1 MAQMLA
7 WIRAIHDELKGAYGS
22 PRMVRELRGRGGPAS
37 KERVERLMREHGIRA
52 RHKRRYNVTTDS
64 KDNLPV
70 ASNLWNQAFT
80 PSSSN
85 QTWTLDMSYLWT
97 DGGWLYLAITLTC
110 STAKWWAVR

>member
-7 WIRAIHDELKGAYGS
+7 WIRTIHDELKGATAAREWSGS
-22 PRMVRELRGRGGPAS
+22 CVDVGTRPARS
-37 KERVERLMREHGIRA
+37 GLMREHGIRA

-64 KDNLPV
+64 KHNLPV
-70 ASNLWNQAFT
+70 A

-97 DGGWLYLAITLTC
+97 DEGWLYLAIVLTC